1 MFGKMNSQNHAP
13 IYRISLVARFIL
25 FAAAVRILPHPWN
38 FTPAGAMAL
47 FGGAKL
53 GSSWKAFLFPLI
65 VLFCGDLFVGFHRDR
80 KRISPPTILET
91 AVRRHLPAVIPSTHA
106 FCSEDFPF
114 GSVSAL
120 PSAAPARHP
129 CPGMAIEPYGALPL
143 L

>member
-1 MFGKMNSQNHAP
+1 MRRLAASPPWPALFFALLLFAYG
-13 IYRISLVARFIL
+13 RTRGISLPR
-25 FAAAVRILPHPWN
+25 
-38 FTPAGAMAL
+38 AMAL

-53 GSSWKAFLFPLI
+53 GSSWQAFLFPI

-91 AVRRHLPAVIPSTHA
+91 AVRRHLPAVIPCTHA